1 MCRPLYRATRLPDE
15 PVSGETPDPAAAG
28 PDRPA
33 PWSLQING
41 AYKSIRDV
49 VWDDIPPLAVLTG
62 PNGSGK
68 SQLLKAIEDGV
79 GSVDW
84 AHQLLEKVA
93 QEETSLTDL
102 RERYERAKATYR
114 PETKE
119 GERYRREYAKAITE
133 AEGKLSA
140 LRTQLRNRFYA
151 EVTLS
156 QPMGPPTVLK
166 DQESVAVVA
175 DAYQGA
181 ASRPLALAEVAKA
194 LSVVGR
200 RGYRAEML
208 ERHRRGYQGTGAQ
221 PSPLTSMALS
231 ETPGRAVDVTSPL
244 DGLGLA
250 MQAYR
255 VEDFRRYEARKRE
268 DPDADAPL
276 SEPPWDVVNAL
287 LAEAGF
293 DLRIAVPTGT
303 VAEAEPV
310 RFVSRGQTVEVE
322 DLSSG
327 ERTVVGLLASLYAGR
342 SGADLPAV
350 LLLDEPDAHLHPS
363 LTAQVLAAL
372 DDVLVR
378 RLGVRIVLTTHSPST
393 VALAPDGAVFV
404 IEGGQVRPSDK
415 WAAVSALTA
424 GIVTVGPDTK
434 FVFVEDHEDVAFYAA
449 VVDVVERLD
458 PTFPKGRLAFLP
470 ANKDVTDGR
479 GSGGQGRVIK
489 WVADLD
495 TPAVHGL
502 IDRDQG
508 PVAGT
513 PDPPR
518 VWRVGRYALENYLL
532 DPLLLA
538 AFRARSQDRV
548 LDSFAPFVGREGT
561 LCQASATELQPVVDE
576 VVGMIRKNLG
586 SDVDETLREV
596 AYVDGPAL
604 RLPEWLLR
612 HRGKNLN
619 GPLQTGLGFPLVTSR
634 LTGMVRLAEFVPREL
649 ADTLRKIAEA

>member
-1 MCRPLYRATRLPDE
+1 MSD
-15 PVSGETPDPAAAG
+15 ETPDPAE

-33 PWSLQING
+33 PWSLRIHG

-68 SQLLKAIEDGV
+68 SQLLKAIEGGV
-79 GSVDW
+79 VNVEG
-84 AHQLLEKVA
+84 ARNLRA
-93 QEETSLTDL
+93 QAAQQKTSLANAK
-102 RERYERAKATYR
+102 RE
-114 PETKE
+114 
-119 GERYRREYAKAITE
+119 I
-133 AEGKLSA
+133 LSA
-140 LRTQLRNRFYA
+140 SKNANLPNEATVRYLQELKERSVQLEEQVSQTTEMMKDLFYA
-151 EVTLS
+151 EVTLLR
-156 QPMGPPTVLK
+156 QEGAPMVLE
-166 DQESVAVVA
+166 DRESIAVVS

-181 ASRPLALAEVAKA
+181 KSIALAPAQISNA
-194 LSVVGR
+194 LAVVGP
-200 RGYRAEML
+200 RGYRSEELDRQRMG
-208 ERHRRGYQGTGAQ
+208 RRANVA
-221 PSPLTSMALS
+221 PSSLTSAALS

-255 VEDFRRYEARKRE
+255 VENFRRFEAHERGN
-268 DPDADAPL
+268 PDTGAPL
-276 SEPPWDVVNAL
+276 PAPPWDVVNAL

-293 DLRIAVPTGT
+293 DLRVAAPSGTIAD
-303 VAEAEPV
+303 AEPV
-310 RFVSRGQTVEVE
+310 RFVSRGQTVDVE

-327 ERTVVGLLASLYAGR
+327 ERTVVGLLSSLYAGR
-342 SGADLPAV
+342 SGADLPAI

-393 VALAPDGAVFV
+393 VALAPDDAVFV

-434 FVFVEDHEDVAFYAA
+434 FVFVEDHHDVAFYSA
-449 VVDVVERLD
+449 VVDVVEKLD

-470 ANKDVTDGR
+470 ANKDITDGK
-479 GSGGQGRVIK
+479 GSGGRDRVVK
-489 WVADLD
+489 WVADLG

-502 IDRDQG
+502 IDYDQG
-508 PVAGT
+508 PADGA

-538 AFRARSQDRV
+538 AFRARSQDKV

-561 LCQASATELQPVVDE
+561 LRQASAAKLQPVVDE
-576 VVGMIRKNLG
+576 VVRTIQEHL
-586 SDVDETLREV
+586 DPDPDETPREV
-596 AYVDGPAL
+596 AYVDGPTL
-604 RLPEWLLR
+604 QIPEWLLH
-612 HRGKNLN
+612 HRGKDLN
-619 GPLQTGLGFPLVTSR
+619 GPLQAGLGFPLVVKRMTGAVR
-634 LTGMVRLAEFVPREL
+634 LTELVPQEL
-649 ADTLRKIAEA
+649 ADTLRRIAEA

>member
-1 MCRPLYRATRLPDE
+1 MSDE
-15 PVSGETPDPAAAG
+15 TSDPAE

-33 PWSLQING
+33 PWSLRTHG

-68 SQLLKAIEDGV
+68 SQLLKAIESGVGNVDGV
-79 GSVDW
+79 RQLRKLASEKE
-84 AHQLLEKVA
+84 AHLRLL
-93 QEETSLTDL
+93 QERFEQGKA
-102 RERYERAKATYR
+102 RYI
-114 PETKE
+114 PETE
-119 GERYRREYAKAITE
+119 GGKRLRQEYPGMIAE
-133 AEGKLSA
+133 AEGKLSNV
-140 LRTQLRNRFYA
+140 RKQLGNRFFA
-151 EVTLS
+151 EVSLPQAAGS
-156 QPMGPPTVLK
+156 PTVLE
-166 DQESVAVVA
+166 DQEAVAVVA

-181 ASRPLALAEVAKA
+181 ASRPLAPSEIAEA
-194 LSVVGR
+194 LLVVGR
-200 RGYRAEML
+200 RGYRAEELDRQRMGQ
-208 ERHRRGYQGTGAQ
+208 RRLGVQ
-221 PSPLTSMALS
+221 PPPVTSTTLTES
-231 ETPGRAVDVTSPL
+231 PGRAVDVTSPL

-255 VEDFRRYEARKRE
+255 VEDFQRYEARKRGDP
-268 DPDADAPL
+268 DPDAPL
-276 SEPPWDVVNAL
+276 PAPPWDVVNAL

-293 DLRIAVPTGT
+293 DLRLAPPSGT

-310 RFVSRGQTVEVE
+310 QFVSRGQTVNVE

-342 SGADLPAV
+342 SGADLPAL

-363 LTAQVLAAL
+363 LTAQILAAL

-393 VALAPDGAVFV
+393 VALAPDDAVFV

-434 FVFVEDHEDVAFYAA
+434 FVFVEDHDDVAFYSA

-470 ANKDVTDGR
+470 ANKDVTDGK
-479 GSGGQGRVIK
+479 GSGGRDRVVK
-489 WVADLD
+489 WVSDLD

-502 IDRDQG
+502 IDYDQG
-508 PVAGT
+508 PAEDA

-538 AFRARSQDRV
+538 AFRARSQDKP
-548 LDSFAPFVGREGT
+548 LDSFAPFVGQEGT
-561 LCQASATELQPVVDE
+561 LRQASAAELQPVVDE
-576 VVGMIRKNLG
+576 VVRAVQEHLG
-586 SDVDETLREV
+586 PDPDETPREV
-596 AYVDGPAL
+596 AYVDGPTL
-604 RLPEWLLR
+604 QLPEWLLR
-612 HRGKNLN
+612 HRGKDLN
-619 GPLQTGLGFPLVTSR
+619 GPLQAGLGFPPVAKR
-634 LTGMVRLAEFVPREL
+634 LTGAVRLTELVPQEL
-649 ADTLRKIAEA
+649 ADTLRRIAEA